1 MTLLERI
8 IASNKEVEAI
18 RKELEK
24 ASNYFNVP
32 YAEMVEYYNVMKP
45 KSAEKFIEGWIA
57 TLIGGQKILTK
68 DVPEELKKNDVGDI
82 WVGDALK
89 IGINNI
95 ELKSTFRDT
104 DTLGGGQFRFY
115 DPVPWYLLFKVID
128 NQQYELFLLSKNELI
143 TEIVNRANSTGFSA
157 YQSSQGSGVINKLT
171 EEQKIQRLYE
181 NVQGKQA
188 DKIGWNFNTRTEP
201 ELYQHF
207 KDKYKIDAKNV
218 NAKVNLA

>member
-8 IASNKEVEAI
+8 ISSNKEVESI
-18 RKELEK
+18 RSELER
-24 ASNYFNVP
+24 ASNYYNVP
-32 YAEMVEYYNVMKP
+32 YPEMVEYYNVMKP
-45 KSAEKFIEGWIA
+45 KSAEKFIEGWVA

-68 DVPEELKKNDVGDI
+68 DVPEEFKKNDVGDI
-82 WVGDALK
+82 WVGETLE

-128 NQQYELFLLSKNELI
+128 TQKYELFLLTKRQLI
-143 TEIVNRANSTGFSA
+143 NEIVNRATYTGFSA

-171 EEQKIQRLYE
+171 QSQKIDRLYE
-181 NVQGKQA
+181 NLESKQA
-188 DKIGWNFNTRTEP
+188 DKIGWNFNTKTEP
-201 ELYQHF
+201 KLYQHF
-207 KDKYKIDAKNV
+207 KDSYKISPKDVKYKV
-218 NAKVNLA
+218 NSA